1 MAAIALF
8 GNFGPLQ
15 AALVV
20 IGFALLE
27 DEEELAAGGR
37 SSSGSS
43 SRGGAAVVT
52 GAALLCAAAASG
64 WTLHELLT
72 GCAASWSVAPLCQ
85 ACNQAPPHHPNLSP
99 SSRMPPPSRSLLEQA
114 LLLLGAASLGATTS
128 EAMLAALLLLGSA
141 PALCDGLGVA
151 LPLAPLLN
159 TLNVGASPYGAS
171 PDCPRSP
178 PDLLSR
184 SPPDLA
190 GLFAIMTGVGGRPV
204 ALLEGAMAPD
214 GPWLPIPLRYQV
226 CTRWAHPPPTPH
238 QHRPTPP

>member
-52 GAALLCAAAASG
+52 GAALLCAAAATG

-72 GCAASWSVAPLCQ
+72 GCAASWSVAP
-85 ACNQAPPHHPNLSP
+85 
-99 SSRMPPPSRSLLEQA
+99 RKIVLLE
-114 LLLLGAASLGATTS
+114 
-128 EAMLAALLLLGSA
+128 
-141 PALCDGLGVA
+141 
-151 LPLAPLLN
+151 
-159 TLNVGASPYGAS
+159 
-171 PDCPRSP
+171 
-178 PDLLSR
+178 
-184 SPPDLA
+184 
-190 GLFAIMTGVGGRPV
+190 
-204 ALLEGAMAPD
+204 
-214 GPWLPIPLRYQV
+214 
-226 CTRWAHPPPTPH
+226 
-238 QHRPTPP
+238 